1 MKRDKNRHGGSPPY
15 MPPWIYTVLGRRW
28 FRGERKETA
37 ALISQSRR
45 FIGARMCLLY
55 DGFFSFAVVRQ
66 LIFYFFLMRKDNQ
79 SNQKQNNKAKYN
91 ANTSANGGRYRHLIV
106 SGFIREEHRH
116 TICKATRNDKAFF

>member
-1 MKRDKNRHGGSPPY
+1 
-15 MPPWIYTVLGRRW
+15 MPPWICTVLGRRW

-79 SNQKQNNKAKYN
+79 SNQKHHNEAKYD
-91 ANTSANGGRYRHLIV
+91 ADTSTDGRWYRGIV
-106 SGFIREEHRH
+106 V
-116 TICKATRNDKAFF
+116 C